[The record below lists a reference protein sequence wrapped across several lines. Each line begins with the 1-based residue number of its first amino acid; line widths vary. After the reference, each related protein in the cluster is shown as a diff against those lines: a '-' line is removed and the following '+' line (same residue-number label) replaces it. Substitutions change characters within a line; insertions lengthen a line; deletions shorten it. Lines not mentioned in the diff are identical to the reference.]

1 MHYSSFRMI
10 FRNITFL
17 YIFMAFMIKYSTLGA
32 TEVAVNIQTFDTFN
46 KFLNTYHKMEEA
58 VSANYSR
65 ICGRELIYALI
76 KKCTPTNSTYPC
88 FQSSTNTIYADRK
101 SNRSYRRG
109 VATVCCDYGKCS
121 QEYLATFCCEK
132 LAVAQ

>member
-1 MHYSSFRMI
+1 
-10 FRNITFL
+10 
-17 YIFMAFMIKYSTLGA
+17 
-32 TEVAVNIQTFDTFN
+32 
-46 KFLNTYHKMEEA
+46 MEEA

-88 FQSSTNTIYADRK
+88 FQNADRK